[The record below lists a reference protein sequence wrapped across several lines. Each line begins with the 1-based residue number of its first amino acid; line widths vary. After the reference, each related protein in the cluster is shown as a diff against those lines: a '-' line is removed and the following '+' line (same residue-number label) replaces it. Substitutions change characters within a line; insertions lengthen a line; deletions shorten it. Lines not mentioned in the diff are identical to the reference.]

1 MMILTWRQKV
11 ESFRLPQSRKA
22 TRELENFSLHLF
34 FGGGGCAQSMQ
45 KFPRP
50 QIEPMPQE

>member
-45 KFPRP
+45 KFPQP
-50 QIEPMPQE
+50 QIEPMPQQ